1 MKRRLNDGQGVVKY
15 SFLLQLNEIALESN
29 QTSGFVAMR
38 EMILKAV
45 ANPPK
50 ILWGPFLPTLLN
62 LGIQFPLM
70 FMCMGVFNMNPL
82 IFIVTIVA
90 AHGVI
95 VLWGGKEP
103 HISSMIQA
111 FGQCRR
117 ISNNLY
123 KEKGN
128 KFAP

>member
-70 FMCMGVFNMNPL
+70 FMCMGVFKMNPL

-95 VLWGGKEP
+95 VLRGGKEP

>member
-1 MKRRLNDGQGVVKY
+1 
-15 SFLLQLNEIALESN
+15 
-29 QTSGFVAMR
+29 MR

-50 ILWGPFLPTLLN
+50 ILWGPFLPVMIN

-70 FMCMGVFNMNPL
+70 FMLVGTVNVNPL
-82 IFIVTIVA
+82 VFMTLIVIGHTFCIFL
-90 AHGVI
+90 GVR
-95 VLWGGKEP
+95 EP

-111 FGQCRR
+111 YGQ
-117 ISNNLY
+117 SNKTSVNLY
-123 KEKGN
+123 KVKGN

>member
-1 MKRRLNDGQGVVKY
+1 
-15 SFLLQLNEIALESN
+15 
-29 QTSGFVAMR
+29 MR

-62 LGIQFPLM
+62 LGVQFPLM
-70 FMCMGVFNMNPL
+70 FMCMGVFKSNPL
-82 IFIVTIVA
+82 IFMVTIA
-90 AHGVI
+90 LGHIFMIFLGN
-95 VLWGGKEP
+95 KEP

>member
-1 MKRRLNDGQGVVKY
+1 
-15 SFLLQLNEIALESN
+15 
-29 QTSGFVAMR
+29 MR
-38 EMILKAV
+38 EGILKAV

-50 ILWGPFLPTLLN
+50 ILWGPFLPTLINFAL
-62 LGIQFPLM
+62 QFPIM
-70 FMCMGVFNMNPL
+70 FMAIGVFGANPIIFL
-82 IFIVTIVA
+82 ATIFIGHSIVVIY
-90 AHGVI
+90 GV
-95 VLWGGKEP
+95 KEP
-103 HISSMIQA
+103 HMSAMIQA

>member
-1 MKRRLNDGQGVVKY
+1 MQQNK
-15 SFLLQLNEIALESN
+15 NELESKK
-29 QTSGFVAMR
+29 TKGKKTMR

-50 ILWGPFLPTLLN
+50 ILWGPFLPTMLN
-62 LGIQFPLM
+62 LGIQFPFM
-70 FMCMGVFNMNPL
+70 FMCLGIFQTNPL
-82 IFIVTIVA
+82 IFMITIVLGHA
-90 AHGVI
+90 FVI
-95 VLWGGKEP
+95 YLGNKEP
-103 HISSMIQA
+103 HISSMMQA
-111 FGQCRR
+111 FGQTRR